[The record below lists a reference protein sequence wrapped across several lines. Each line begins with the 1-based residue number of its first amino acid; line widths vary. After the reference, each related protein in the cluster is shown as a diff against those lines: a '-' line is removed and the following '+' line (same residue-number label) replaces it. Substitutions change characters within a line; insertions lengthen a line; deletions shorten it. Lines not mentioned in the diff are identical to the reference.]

1 MTVIQY
7 IPYNISFLS
16 MIETGAPSL
25 DIENT
30 QTAQRIKKVKALRE
44 SGIEPYGSRF
54 KGKVAL
60 AGIVEKYAD
69 MPKETLEA
77 EAISTR
83 IAGRVISLRR
93 FGKAAFAHLRD
104 ASGQLQVYLKK
115 NRLDEQ
121 SLTIFEKLDI
131 GDTLGVEGR
140 LFRTKTDELT
150 LEAASLSFLSK
161 SLHPLPEKWHGLTD
175 VALRY
180 RMRYLDLIANPDVK
194 KVFETRSK
202 IINTIR
208 QFLTEK
214 GFLEVETPMMHPIP
228 GGAAARPFVTHHN
241 TLGLDLFLR
250 IAPELYLKRL
260 IVGGFERVF
269 EINRNFRNEGISTI
283 HNPEFTMLEFYMAY
297 ADYKVMMS
305 LTETLFARIAQE
317 TLGTLEFEYQ
327 GQKINFSGP
336 WQRLSYVHAISEHY
350 RISVEDLNDIA
361 KVEALIQ
368 DAGIANEK
376 ADSLGKMWELLFE
389 TGIEPALVGPVFV
402 TDYPTEI
409 SPLAKRRPDA
419 PHLTERFELFIAG
432 REIANAFSE
441 LNDPEDQ
448 RGRFEAQGAT
458 REKGDDEAHQMDEDY
473 LTALEYG
480 MPPTAGEGIGIDRLV
495 MLLTNQSSIR
505 DVILFPQMRPL
516 ATTAPSSPLE
526 DTSPS

>member
-1 MTVIQY
+1 M
-7 IPYNISFLS
+7 
-16 MIETGAPSL
+16 E
-25 DIENT
+25 IENT
-30 QTAQRIKKVKALRE
+30 QVAQRVKKVTALRE

-54 KGKVAL
+54 EAKVSLGSIIGQYEA
-60 AGIVEKYAD
+60 
-69 MPKETLEA
+69 MPKEQLEA
-77 EAISTR
+77 DAIHSK

-104 ASGQLQVYLKK
+104 ATGQLQVYLKK
-115 NRLDEQ
+115 NLLDEE
-121 SLTIFEKLDI
+121 SITIFEKLDI

-150 LEAASLSFLSK
+150 LEAKELTFLSK

-180 RMRYLDLIANPDVK
+180 RMRYLDLIANPEVK

-208 QFLTEK
+208 LFLTEK

-297 ADYKVMMS
+297 ADYTVMMD
-305 LTETLFARIAQE
+305 LTEALFARIARE
-317 TLGTLEFEYQ
+317 TIGSLEFEYQ
-327 GQKINFSGP
+327 GQKINFGGT
-336 WQRLSYVHAISEHY
+336 WQRLSYADAISAHY
-350 RISVEDLNDIA
+350 KISVEDLNDIK
-361 KVEALIQ
+361 KVEVLLQ
-368 DAGIANEK
+368 SANISGEK
-376 ADSLGKMWELLFE
+376 IDSLGKMWELLFE
-389 TGIEPALVGPVFV
+389 TGIEPHLVGPVFI

-448 RGRFEAQGAT
+448 RGRFEAQSTA
-458 REKGDDEAHQMDEDY
+458 REEGDDEAHQMDEDY

-516 ATTAPSSPLE
+516 AAKPASDSVAE
-526 DTSPS
+526 DTAAN